1 MTDSTAARPLPCGTW
16 PSPITAA
23 DVAGQYRQVCFPLA
37 IDGEVWWQETVPSE
51 LGRTTVVHLGAAGK
65 PRRVLSAPW
74 NARTRVH
81 EYGGRSYLPVRA
93 VRPGGGQSWAIVFT
107 NFADQ
112 RLYLADEP
120 GADGAS
126 AAPRP
131 LTPAPQPPAAL
142 APAPQPPAALA
153 PAPLAEPGTPELRFA
168 DFALSPDGGEV
179 WCVQERHEAGKVT
192 RAIVAV
198 PLDGSAAERAG
209 AIRELASGA
218 DFYAF
223 PAPSPDGRRL
233 AWVCWNHPRMPWDG
247 TELRVAP
254 VDDGVPGK
262 GGLVKGGTGESVLA
276 PVWHDDTSLYLI
288 SDWPGWWNLYSLS
301 LAAGPAEALYPAEE
315 EFAAPLWQLGQRP
328 YAVLADGRLA
338 VLHGCPARRLGVLD
352 PGTGE
357 LADVD
362 IPYQIF
368 APGLSADGMSVVL
381 VAGGPAAPMS
391 VIRVDMTTGK
401 AKKLYS
407 PARRAPASGYLPKAR
422 KLEFEGKFGQ
432 EVHAWVYPPANP
444 EATAGEGELPP
455 YVVWAH
461 GGPASQADHRL
472 DLEKAYFTSRG
483 IGVIDVNYGG
493 SAGYGRVYRERLRGQ
508 WGVVDVEDVIA
519 AAQALVKSGDAD
531 GTRLVIRGGSAGG
544 WTALAAVT
552 AHASESPFKA
562 ATSYYGITDLR
573 GFAATTHD
581 FESRY
586 TDGLIGP
593 LPGFAAAYA
602 ERSPAQRVSSKT
614 CPILQL
620 HGQDD
625 HIVPPAQ
632 AHALAAQLTHQ
643 GIPHALL
650 EFKEE
655 AHGFRRTETIIA
667 ALEAELSLYAQ
678 TLNFPHPDTPLLRL
692 HTTPPDIPAPD
703 PAPEPQPAPEPP
715 PAPPS
720 TKRSTSAPP
729 SPRELTP
736 REQPSR
742 A

>member
-65 PRRVLSAPW
+65 PRQVLSAPW

-120 GADGAS
+120 GADGAG

-131 LTPAPQPPAAL
+131 LTPAPL
-142 APAPQPPAALA
+142 APAPPTPGPLATAPPTPGPLA
-153 PAPLAEPGTPELRFA
+153 PGPLASAPLAEPGTPELRFA

-179 WCVQERHEAGKVT
+179 WCVQERHQAGKVT

-247 TELRVAP
+247 TELRVAR

-276 PVWHDDTSLYLI
+276 PVWHGDTSLYLI

-301 LAAGPAEALYPAEE
+301 LAAGPAEAVYPAEE

-338 VLHGCPARRLGVLD
+338 VLHGCGGLRLGVLD

-362 IPYQIF
+362 IPYRIF

-381 VAGGPAAPMS
+381 VAGGPAAPTS

-407 PARRAPASGYLPKAR
+407 PTRRAPAAGYLPKAR

-432 EVHAWVYPPANP
+432 ECARLGVPARQPGGDGPRGRASAVRDLGARRPSVPGGPPARP
-444 EATAGEGELPP
+444 GEGVLHQP
-455 YVVWAH
+455 
-461 GGPASQADHRL
+461 GHR
-472 DLEKAYFTSRG
+472 RH
-483 IGVIDVNYGG
+483 
-493 SAGYGRVYRERLRGQ
+493 R
-508 WGVVDVEDVIA
+508 
-519 AAQALVKSGDAD
+519 
-531 GTRLVIRGGSAGG
+531 
-544 WTALAAVT
+544 
-552 AHASESPFKA
+552 
-562 ATSYYGITDLR
+562 
-573 GFAATTHD
+573 
-581 FESRY
+581 
-586 TDGLIGP
+586 
-593 LPGFAAAYA
+593 
-602 ERSPAQRVSSKT
+602 
-614 CPILQL
+614 
-620 HGQDD
+620 
-625 HIVPPAQ
+625 
-632 AHALAAQLTHQ
+632 
-643 GIPHALL
+643 
-650 EFKEE
+650 
-655 AHGFRRTETIIA
+655 
-667 ALEAELSLYAQ
+667 
-678 TLNFPHPDTPLLRL
+678 
-692 HTTPPDIPAPD
+692 
-703 PAPEPQPAPEPP
+703 
-715 PAPPS
+715 
-720 TKRSTSAPP
+720 
-729 SPRELTP
+729 RELRRLGRLWPGVPGTAAP
-736 REQPSR
+736 AVGRG
-742 A
+742 